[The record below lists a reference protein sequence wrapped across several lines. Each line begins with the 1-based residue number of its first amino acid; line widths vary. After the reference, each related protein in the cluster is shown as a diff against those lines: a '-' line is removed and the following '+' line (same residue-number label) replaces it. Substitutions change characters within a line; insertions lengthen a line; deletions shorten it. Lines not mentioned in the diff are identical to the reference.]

1 MRALRSS
8 GSTATG
14 GARRRSRSSRSTADR
29 SLVVPQPP
37 SELIEALVSGDCVL
51 FAGAGVSARAGLPT
65 WRAFLRKLLAW
76 STKQKLVDRAG
87 AASLRECLADDPGL
101 VADGIMSRFNEGH
114 VQQRGTETAV
124 PSSALLSFLRS
135 MFIRPNTRLTGV
147 HQTLAALPFRAVLT
161 TNFDNLL
168 ERTFHARS
176 PKVYTHQ
183 DADALL
189 AAMSK
194 REFFVLKAYGGLDIE
209 SLLIAPAQYQTAIAD
224 NRLFATFME
233 SLFVSKTLFFLGAS
247 LEGID
252 DYLFGLRFSGVIAR
266 EHYALVDVRG
276 QAWRAKADAL
286 QRRYGIR
293 VLPFMASA
301 RWPEMADFVR
311 SVSHH
316 VKDDV
321 RARKKTA
328 VRRPGLLIKRVELT
342 NVGPFES
349 LSLDLSEGWNVL
361 LGDNGVGKSSILR
374 AIAVGLCGAEA
385 KPYAG
390 RLIKSRESKATI
402 VIETERG
409 RYTTELFRTDAEAEM
424 RLHGG
429 SPLAIE
435 GWLAVGF
442 PALRT
447 LSWNRKDLSERTVSR
462 ATPADLLPLVK
473 GEPDARLDRLKTW
486 LLDLDYRIQSRLG
499 GGRYHRQRTKLFEL
513 VGELTPGLT
522 LTFDSVDPSSREITV
537 VTDDGP
543 VPIEAISQGTSS
555 LLGWVGVL
563 LQRLADLHA
572 NRSDPWTEPAL
583 VLIDEIDAHMHP
595 EWQQRLAATVKGL
608 FPQVQLIA
616 TTHSP
621 LIVPSLTQKQ
631 IVVLRRKDGRLV
643 AERPPEDVRGFRTD
657 QVLTSSLFRLETA
670 LSPEVQ
676 KALDD
681 YTRLVIRDDLNE
693 RERQT
698 LEASGDLLR
707 TTLPSPEQHAHARE
721 AAKLIREWT
730 EERSRLVPRETRE
743 QMLQEANLQLQ
754 EMVTGSRRPV

>member
-1 MRALRSS
+1 
-8 GSTATG
+8 
-14 GARRRSRSSRSTADR
+14 
-29 SLVVPQPP
+29 
-37 SELIEALVSGDCVL
+37 
-51 FAGAGVSARAGLPT
+51 
-65 WRAFLRKLLAW
+65 
-76 STKQKLVDRAG
+76 
-87 AASLRECLADDPGL
+87 
-101 VADGIMSRFNEGH
+101 
-114 VQQRGTETAV
+114 
-124 PSSALLSFLRS
+124 
-135 MFIRPNTRLTGV
+135 
-147 HQTLAALPFRAVLT
+147 VLT

-168 ERTFHARS
+168 ERTFHAHS

-189 AAMSK
+189 TAMSK
-194 REFFVLKAYGGLDIE
+194 REFFVLKAYGSLDTN

-276 QAWRAKADAL
+276 RAWRAKADAL

-293 VLPFMASA
+293 VLPYEASE

-311 SVSHH
+311 NVSYH
-316 VKDDV
+316 VKDDAK
-321 RARKKTA
+321 ARKTA
-328 VRRPGLLIKRVELT
+328 VRQPGLLIKRVELT

-374 AIAVGLCGAEA
+374 AIAVGLSGAEA
-385 KPYAG
+385 KAYAG
-390 RLIKSRESKATI
+390 RLIKTRESKATI
-402 VIETERG
+402 VIETARG
-409 RYTTELFRTDAEAEM
+409 RYTTELFRTDAEPEM

-442 PALRT
+442 PPLRT
-447 LSWNRKDLSERTVSR
+447 LSWNRKDSGERAASR

-486 LLDLDYRIQSRLG
+486 LLDLDYRIRSRSG
-499 GGRYHRQRTKLFEL
+499 GGRYDRQRTKLFEL
-513 VGELTPGLT
+513 IGELTPGLT

-572 NRSDPWTEPAL
+572 TRSDPWAEPAL

-595 EWQQRLAATVKGL
+595 EWQQRLAPTVKSL

-621 LIVPSLTQKQ
+621 LIVPSLAQKQ

-643 AERPPEDVRGFRTD
+643 AERAPEDVRGFRTD
-657 QVLTSSLFRLETA
+657 QVLTSSLFRLDAA

-681 YTRLVIRDDLNE
+681 YTRLAIRDRDDLNE

-698 LEASGDLLR
+698 LEASGELLR

-721 AAKLIREWT
+721 AAQLIREWT
-730 EERSRLVPRETRE
+730 EERSKLVPRETRE
-743 QMLQEANLQLQ
+743 QMLREANLQLQ